1 MLAYVIRR
9 LLILPI
15 ILFGVTLLI
24 FGMMSF
30 VDPGQRASLYVQA
43 IPKGAG
49 ELDEIIEKYGLD
61 DPMYMQ
67 YFRWLNGVLHG
78 DLGFSK
84 TGKAPVLQ
92 TIKRFIPASFE
103 LALWAAVPLIWVGIQ
118 LGVISAL
125 HHNKPID
132 QVLRVFAI
140 VGWSFPTFVFGLLV
154 LMIFYAKLDW
164 FPAGRL
170 SEWANVVVLS
180 AEFTRYTGM
189 NTLDSLL
196 NLRLDIFW
204 DALRHLVLPVITL
217 SYVSWALILRVTR
230 SSMLEVLRADY
241 VTTARAKGL
250 REGAVIDKHAK
261 PNALIPVAT
270 VSGIVMIGLMSGVVI
285 TETVFNYR
293 GLGWWVAHS
302 AGVLDVISVLG
313 FSLFY
318 GVLVVCGNLVVDV
331 MYAYLD
337 PRVRLE

>member
-1 MLAYVIRR
+1 MV
-9 LLILPI
+9 LPI
-15 ILFGVTLLI
+15 IIFGVTLLI

-30 VDPGQRASLYVQA
+30 LDPGQRASLYVQS

-61 DPMYMQ
+61 DPMYVQ
-67 YFRWLNGVLHG
+67 YFRWLNGVVHG

-84 TGKAPVLQ
+84 TGKAPVVA

-103 LALWAAVPLIWVGIQ
+103 LAIWAAVPLIWIGIW
-118 LGVISAL
+118 LGVKSAL

-132 QVLRVFAI
+132 QFLRVFAI

-170 SEWANVVVLS
+170 SEWANQVVLS

-241 VTTARAKGL
+241 VTTARSKGL
-250 REGAVIDKHAK
+250 KESVVIDKHAK

-270 VSGIVMIGLMSGVVI
+270 VSGIVLIGLMSGVVI

-293 GLGWWVAHS
+293 GLGWWVASS
-302 AGVLDVISVLG
+302 AAQLDVISVLG

-318 GVLVVCGNLVVDV
+318 AVLVVFGNLAVDV

>member
-1 MLAYVIRR
+1 MIAYIVRR
-9 LLILPI
+9 LMILPI
-15 ILFGVTLLI
+15 ILFGVTILI

-30 VDPGQRASLYVQA
+30 LEPAQRASLYVQA
-43 IPKGAG
+43 IPRRAGA
-49 ELDEIIEKYGLD
+49 LDEIIEKYGLD
-61 DPMYMQ
+61 DPMHEQ
-67 YFRWLNGVLHG
+67 YLRWLKGVLRG
-78 DLGFSK
+78 DLGFSR
-84 TGKAPVLQ
+84 TGRAPVLD
-92 TIKRFIPASFE
+92 TIKRYIPASFE
-103 LALWAAVPLIWVGIQ
+103 LAIWAAVPLIWVGVQ

-125 HHNKPID
+125 HHNKFVD
-132 QVLRVFAI
+132 QIMRVFAI

-154 LMIFYAKLDW
+154 LMIFYAKLEW

-170 SEWANVVVLS
+170 SDWANQVVLS
-180 AEFTRYTGM
+180 DEFTRYTGM
-189 NTLDSLL
+189 NTVDALL
-196 NLRLDIFW
+196 NLRLDVFW
-204 DALRHLVLPVITL
+204 DAARHLILPVITL

-241 VTTARAKGL
+241 VTTARSKGL
-250 REGAVIDKHAK
+250 KEGVVIDKHAK

-270 VSGIVMIGLMSGVVI
+270 VGGIVMIGLMSGVVI

-293 GLGWWVAHS
+293 GLGWWVATS
-302 AGVLDVISVLG
+302 AGQLDVISVLG

>member
-1 MLAYVIRR
+1 MIAYIVRR
-9 LLILPI
+9 LMILPI
-15 ILFGVTLLI
+15 ILFGVTVLI

-30 VDPGQRASLYVQA
+30 LEPAQRASLYVQA

-49 ELDEIIEKYGLD
+49 ELDRIIEKYGLD
-61 DPMYMQ
+61 DPMYVQ
-67 YFRWLNGVLHG
+67 YFRWLKGVLRG
-78 DLGFSK
+78 DLGFSR
-84 TGKAPVLQ
+84 TGRQPVLA
-92 TIKRFIPASFE
+92 TIKRYIPASFE
-103 LALWAAVPLIWVGIQ
+103 LAIWAAVPLLWVGIQ

-125 HHNKPID
+125 HHNKFID
-132 QVLRVFAI
+132 QIMRVFAI

-154 LMIFYAKLDW
+154 LMIFYAKLQW

-170 SEWANVVVLS
+170 SEWASQVVLS
-180 AEFTRYTGM
+180 DEFTRFTGM
-189 NTLDSLL
+189 NTVDALL

-204 DALRHLVLPVITL
+204 DALRHLILPVITL
-217 SYVSWALILRVTR
+217 SYVSWALVLRVTR

-241 VTTARAKGL
+241 VTTARSKGVKERL
-250 REGAVIDKHAK
+250 VIDKHAK

-270 VSGIVMIGLMSGVVI
+270 VGGIVMIGLMSGVVI

-293 GLGWWVAHS
+293 GLGWWVATS
-302 AGVLDVISVLG
+302 AGQLDVISVLG

-337 PRVRLE
+337 PRVRLQ

>member
-1 MLAYVIRR
+1 MLAYIIRR
-9 LLILPI
+9 LMVLPI
-15 ILFGVTLLI
+15 IIFGVTLLI

-30 VDPGQRASLYVQA
+30 LDPGQRASLYVQS

-49 ELDEIIEKYGLD
+49 EIDEIIEKYGLD
-61 DPMYMQ
+61 DPMYVQ
-67 YFRWLNGVLHG
+67 YFRWLNGVVHG

-84 TGKAPVLQ
+84 TGKAPVLD

-103 LALWAAVPLIWVGIQ
+103 LAIWAAVPLIWIGIW
-118 LGVISAL
+118 LGVKSAL

-132 QVLRVFAI
+132 QFLRVFAI

-170 SEWANVVVLS
+170 SEWANQVVLS

-204 DALRHLVLPVITL
+204 DAARHLVLPVITL

-241 VTTARAKGL
+241 VTTARSKGL
-250 REGAVIDKHAK
+250 KESVVIDKHAK

-270 VSGIVMIGLMSGVVI
+270 VSGIVIIGLMSGVVI

-293 GLGWWVAHS
+293 GLGWWVASS
-302 AGVLDVISVLG
+302 AAQLDVISVLG

-318 GVLVVCGNLVVDV
+318 AVLVVFGNLTVDV

>member
-1 MLAYVIRR
+1 MIAYVVRR
-9 LLILPI
+9 LMILPI
-15 ILFGVTLLI
+15 ILFGVTILI

-30 VDPGQRASLYVQA
+30 LAPAQRASLYVQA

-61 DPMYMQ
+61 DPMYVQ
-67 YFRWLNGVLHG
+67 YFRWLKGVLRG
-78 DLGFSK
+78 DLGFSR
-84 TGKAPVLQ
+84 TGKAPVLD
-92 TIKRFIPASFE
+92 TIKRYIPASFE
-103 LALWAAVPLIWVGIQ
+103 LAIWAAVPLVWVGIQ

-125 HHNKPID
+125 HHNKFVD
-132 QVLRVFAI
+132 QIMRVFAI

-154 LMIFYAKLDW
+154 LMIFYAKLQW

-170 SEWANVVVLS
+170 SEWANQVVLS
-180 AEFTRYTGM
+180 DEFTRYTGM
-189 NTLDSLL
+189 NTLDALL

-204 DALRHLVLPVITL
+204 DAARHLVLPVITL

-241 VTTARAKGL
+241 VTTARSKGL
-250 REGAVIDKHAK
+250 KEGVVIDKHAK

-293 GLGWWVAHS
+293 GLGWWVATS
-302 AGVLDVISVLG
+302 AGQLDVISVLG

>member
-1 MLAYVIRR
+1 MIAYIIRR
-9 LLILPI
+9 LMVLPI
-15 ILFGVTLLI
+15 IIFGVTLLI

-30 VDPGQRASLYVQA
+30 LDPGQRASLYVQS

-61 DPMYMQ
+61 DPMYVQ
-67 YFRWLNGVLHG
+67 YFRWLNGVVHG

-84 TGKAPVLQ
+84 TGKAPVLD
-92 TIKRFIPASFE
+92 TIKRYIPASFE
-103 LALWAAVPLIWVGIQ
+103 LAIWAAVPLIWIGIW
-118 LGVISAL
+118 LGVKSAL

-132 QVLRVFAI
+132 QFLRVFAI

-170 SEWANVVVLS
+170 SEWANQVVLS

-241 VTTARAKGL
+241 VTTARSKGL
-250 REGAVIDKHAK
+250 KESVVIDKHAK

-270 VSGIVMIGLMSGVVI
+270 VSGIVIIGLMSGVVI

-293 GLGWWVAHS
+293 GLGWWVASS
-302 AGVLDVISVLG
+302 AAQLDVISVLG

-318 GVLVVCGNLVVDV
+318 AVLVVCGNLVVDV

>member
-1 MLAYVIRR
+1 MLAYIIRR
-9 LLILPI
+9 LMILPI
-15 ILFGVTLLI
+15 IIFGVTLLI

-30 VDPGQRASLYVQA
+30 LDPGQRASLYVQS

-61 DPMYMQ
+61 DPVHVQ

-84 TGKAPVLQ
+84 TGKAPVVA

-103 LALWAAVPLIWVGIQ
+103 LAIWAAVPLIWIGIW
-118 LGVISAL
+118 LGVKSAL

-132 QVLRVFAI
+132 QFLRVFAI

-170 SEWANVVVLS
+170 SEWANQVVLS

-196 NLRLDIFW
+196 NLRLDILW
-204 DALRHLVLPVITL
+204 DAARHLVLPVITL

-241 VTTARAKGL
+241 VTTARSKGL
-250 REGAVIDKHAK
+250 KESVVIDKHAK

-293 GLGWWVAHS
+293 GLGWWVAYS
-302 AGVLDVISVLG
+302 AANLDVISVLG

>member
-1 MLAYVIRR
+1 MVAYIIRR
-9 LLILPI
+9 LLVLPI
-15 ILFGVTLLI
+15 IILGVTILI
-24 FGMMSF
+24 FAMMSF
-30 VDPGQRASLYVQA
+30 LAPGQRASLYVAA

-61 DPMYMQ
+61 DPIHIQ
-67 YFRWLNGVLHG
+67 YFRWMNGVLHG

-84 TGKAPVLQ
+84 TGKAPVLD
-92 TIKRFIPASFE
+92 TIKRYIPASFE
-103 LALWAAVPLIWVGIQ
+103 LALWSAVPLIWIGIQ

-125 HHNKPID
+125 NHNKLID
-132 QVLRVFAI
+132 QVMRVFAI
-140 VGWSFPTFVFGLLV
+140 IGWSFPTFVFGLLV
-154 LMIFYAKLDW
+154 LMIFYAKLQW

-170 SEWANVVVLS
+170 SDWANQVVLS

-189 NTLDSLL
+189 NTVDSLL

-204 DALRHLVLPVITL
+204 DSLRHLILPVITL
-217 SYVSWALILRVTR
+217 SYVQWALILRVTR

-241 VTTARAKGL
+241 VTTARSKGL
-250 REGAVIDKHAK
+250 SERKVIDQHAK

-270 VSGIVMIGLMSGVVI
+270 VSGLVMIWMMSGVVI

-293 GLGWWVAHS
+293 GLGWWVATS
-302 AGVLDVISVLG
+302 AGQLDVISVLG

-318 GVLVVCGNLVVDV
+318 AVLVVFGNLGVDV
-331 MYAYLD
+331 LYAYLD

>member
-30 VDPGQRASLYVQA
+30 LDPGQRASLYVQA

-84 TGKAPVLQ
+84 TGKAPVLE
-92 TIKRFIPASFE
+92 TIKRFVPASFE
-103 LALWAAVPLIWVGIQ
+103 LALWASVPLIWVGIQ

-125 HHNKPID
+125 NHNKAID
-132 QVLRVFAI
+132 QIMRVFAI

-154 LMIFYAKLDW
+154 LMIFYAKLQW

-170 SEWANVVVLS
+170 SEWANQVVLS
-180 AEFTRYTGM
+180 DEFTRYTGM
-189 NTLDSLL
+189 NTFDSLL

-204 DALRHLVLPVITL
+204 DAARHLVLPVITL

-241 VTTARAKGL
+241 VTTARSKGL
-250 REGAVIDKHAK
+250 KEGVVIDKHAK

-270 VSGIVMIGLMSGVVI
+270 VSGIVMIMLMSGVVI

-302 AGVLDVISVLG
+302 ASVLDVISVLG

>member
-1 MLAYVIRR
+1 MVAYVIRR
-9 LLILPI
+9 LMILPI

-30 VDPGQRASLYVQA
+30 LEPAQRASLYVQA

-61 DPMYMQ
+61 DPMYVQ

-84 TGKAPVLQ
+84 TGKAPVLD
-92 TIKRFIPASFE
+92 TIKRYIPASFE
-103 LALWAAVPLIWVGIQ
+103 LAIWAAVPLVWIGIQ

-125 HHNKPID
+125 HHNKLVD
-132 QVLRVFAI
+132 QVMRVFAI

-154 LMIFYAKLDW
+154 LMIFYAKLQW

-170 SEWANVVVLS
+170 SEWANQVVLS
-180 AEFTRYTGM
+180 DEFTRYTGM
-189 NTLDSLL
+189 NTLDALL
-196 NLRLDIFW
+196 NLRLDVFW
-204 DALRHLVLPVITL
+204 DAARHLVLPVITL

-241 VTTARAKGL
+241 VTTARSKGL
-250 REGAVIDKHAK
+250 KEGVVIDKHAK

-293 GLGWWVAHS
+293 GLGWWVATS
-302 AGVLDVISVLG
+302 AGQLDVISVLG

-318 GVLVVCGNLVVDV
+318 GALVVCGNLVVDV

>member
-1 MLAYVIRR
+1 MIAYIIRR
-9 LLILPI
+9 LMILPI
-15 ILFGVTLLI
+15 ILFGVTILI

-30 VDPGQRASLYVQA
+30 LEPAQRASLYVQA
-43 IPKGAG
+43 IPRRAG

-61 DPMYMQ
+61 DPMHVQ
-67 YFRWLNGVLHG
+67 YFRWLKGVLRG
-78 DLGFSK
+78 DLGFSR
-84 TGKAPVLQ
+84 TGRQPVLA
-92 TIKRFIPASFE
+92 TIKRYVPASLE
-103 LALWAAVPLIWVGIQ
+103 LAIWAAVPLLWVGIQ

-125 HHNKPID
+125 HHNKLID
-132 QVLRVFAI
+132 QVMRVFAI

-154 LMIFYAKLDW
+154 LMIFYAKLQW

-170 SEWANVVVLS
+170 SDWANQVVLS
-180 AEFTRYTGM
+180 SEFTRYTGM
-189 NTLDSLL
+189 NTVDSLL

-204 DALRHLVLPVITL
+204 DAARHLILPVITL
-217 SYVSWALILRVTR
+217 SYVSWALVLRVTR

-241 VTTARAKGL
+241 VTTARSKGL
-250 REGAVIDKHAK
+250 KEGVVIDRHAK

-270 VSGIVMIGLMSGVVI
+270 VGGIVMIGLMSGVVI

-293 GLGWWVAHS
+293 GLGWWVATS
-302 AGVLDVISVLG
+302 AGQLDVISVLG

>member
-1 MLAYVIRR
+1 MIAYVVRR
-9 LLILPI
+9 LMILPI

-30 VDPGQRASLYVQA
+30 LEPAQRASLYVQA

-61 DPMYMQ
+61 DPMYVQ
-67 YFRWLNGVLHG
+67 YFRWLKGVLRG
-78 DLGFSK
+78 DLGFSR
-84 TGKAPVLQ
+84 TGKAPVLA
-92 TIKRFIPASFE
+92 TIKRYIPASFE
-103 LALWAAVPLIWVGIQ
+103 LAIWAAVPLLWVGIQ

-125 HHNKPID
+125 HHNKLID
-132 QVLRVFAI
+132 QVMRVFAI

-154 LMIFYAKLDW
+154 LMIFYAKLQW

-170 SEWANVVVLS
+170 SGWASEVVLS
-180 AEFTRYTGM
+180 GEFTRFTGM
-189 NTLDSLL
+189 NTVDALL

-204 DALRHLVLPVITL
+204 DALRHLILPVITL

-241 VTTARAKGL
+241 VTTARSKGL
-250 REGAVIDKHAK
+250 KEGLVIDKHAK

-270 VSGIVMIGLMSGVVI
+270 VGGIVMIGLMSGVVI

-293 GLGWWVAHS
+293 GLGWWVATS
-302 AGVLDVISVLG
+302 AGHLDVISVLG

>member
-1 MLAYVIRR
+1 MIAYVIRR

-15 ILFGVTLLI
+15 IIFGVTLLI

-30 VDPGQRASLYVQA
+30 LAPAQRASLYVQA

-49 ELDEIIEKYGLD
+49 ALDEIIEKYGLD
-61 DPMYMQ
+61 DPIHVQ
-67 YFRWLNGVLHG
+67 YFRWLSGVVHG
-78 DLGFSK
+78 DLGFSR
-84 TGKAPVLQ
+84 TGKAPVLA
-92 TIKRFIPASFE
+92 TIKRYIPASFE
-103 LALWAAVPLIWVGIQ
+103 LAIWAAVPLIWIGIQ
-118 LGVISAL
+118 LGVTSAL

-154 LMIFYAKLDW
+154 LMIFYAKLQW

-180 AEFTRYTGM
+180 PEFTRYTGM
-189 NTLDSLL
+189 NTLDALL
-196 NLRLDIFW
+196 NLRLDILW

-241 VTTARAKGL
+241 VTTARSKGL
-250 REGAVIDKHAK
+250 KESVVIDKHAR

-270 VSGIVMIGLMSGVVI
+270 VSGIVLIGLMSGVVI

-293 GLGWWVAHS
+293 GLGWWVASS
-302 AGVLDVISVLG
+302 AAQLDVISVLG

-318 GVLVVCGNLVVDV
+318 AVLVVFGNLAADV

>member
-1 MLAYVIRR
+1 MLAYIIRR

-15 ILFGVTLLI
+15 IIFGVTILI

-30 VDPGQRASLYVQA
+30 LDPGQRASLYIA
-43 IPKGAG
+43 SIPKGAG
-49 ELDEIIEKYGLD
+49 EIDEIIEKYGLD
-61 DPMYMQ
+61 DPIPVQ

-78 DLGFSK
+78 DFGFSR
-84 TGKAPVLQ
+84 TGKAPVLD
-92 TIKRFIPASFE
+92 TIKRYIPASFE
-103 LALWAAVPLIWVGIQ
+103 LALWSAVPLIWIGIQ

-125 HHNKPID
+125 HHNKFID
-132 QVLRVFAI
+132 QITRVFAI
-140 VGWSFPTFVFGLLV
+140 IGWSFPTFVFGLLV

-170 SEWANVVVLS
+170 SEWANEAVLA

-189 NTLDSLL
+189 NTLDALL

-204 DALRHLVLPVITL
+204 DSLRHLFLPVLTL
-217 SYVSWALILRVTR
+217 SYVQWALILRVTR

-250 REGAVIDKHAK
+250 KERVVIDKHAK
-261 PNALIPVAT
+261 RNALIPVAT
-270 VSGIVMIGLMSGVVI
+270 VGGLVLIWMMSGVVI

-293 GLGWWVAHS
+293 GLGWWVANS
-302 AGVLDVISVLG
+302 AAQLDVISVLG
-313 FSLFY
+313 FTMFY
-318 GVLVVCGNLVVDV
+318 AILVVCGNLVVDV
-331 MYAYLD
+331 AYAYLD

>member
-1 MLAYVIRR
+1 MIAYVVRR
-9 LLILPI
+9 LMILPI
-15 ILFGVTLLI
+15 ILFGVTILI
-24 FGMMSF
+24 FAMMSF
-30 VDPGQRASLYVQA
+30 LEPAQRASLYVQA
-43 IPKGAG
+43 IPRRAG

-61 DPMYMQ
+61 DPMHVQ
-67 YFRWLNGVLHG
+67 YFRWLKGVLRG
-78 DLGFSK
+78 DLGFSR
-84 TGKAPVLQ
+84 TGRQPVLA
-92 TIKRFIPASFE
+92 TIKRYVPASLE
-103 LALWAAVPLIWVGIQ
+103 LAIWAAVPLLWVGIQ

-125 HHNKPID
+125 HHNKLID
-132 QVLRVFAI
+132 QVMRVFAI

-154 LMIFYAKLDW
+154 LMIFYAKLQW

-170 SEWANVVVLS
+170 SDWANQVVLS
-180 AEFTRYTGM
+180 SEFTRYTGM
-189 NTLDSLL
+189 NTVDSLL

-204 DALRHLVLPVITL
+204 DAARHLILPVITL
-217 SYVSWALILRVTR
+217 SYVSWALVLRVTR

-241 VTTARAKGL
+241 VTTARSKGL
-250 REGAVIDKHAK
+250 KEGVVIDRHAK

-270 VSGIVMIGLMSGVVI
+270 VGGIVMIGLMSGVVI

-293 GLGWWVAHS
+293 GLGWWVATS
-302 AGVLDVISVLG
+302 AGQLDVISVLG

>member
-1 MLAYVIRR
+1 MIAYIIRR
-9 LLILPI
+9 LMVLPI
-15 ILFGVTLLI
+15 IIFGVTLLI

-30 VDPGQRASLYVQA
+30 LDPGQRASLYIA
-43 IPKGAG
+43 SIPKGAG
-49 ELDEIIEKYGLD
+49 ELDEIIEKYGLN
-61 DPMYMQ
+61 DPIHVQ
-67 YFRWLNGVLHG
+67 YFRWLNGVVHG

-84 TGKAPVLQ
+84 TGKAPVLA
-92 TIKRFIPASFE
+92 TIKRYIPASFE
-103 LALWAAVPLIWVGIQ
+103 LAIWAAVPLIWIGIQ
-118 LGVISAL
+118 LGVKSAL

-132 QVLRVFAI
+132 QFLRVFAI
-140 VGWSFPTFVFGLLV
+140 IGWSFPTFVFGLLV

-170 SEWANVVVLS
+170 SEWANQAVLS

-250 REGAVIDKHAK
+250 RESAVIDKHAK

-270 VSGIVMIGLMSGVVI
+270 VSGIVLIGLMSGVVI

-293 GLGWWVAHS
+293 GLGWWLARS
-302 AGVLDVISVLG
+302 AAQLDVISVLG

-331 MYAYLD
+331 LYAYLD

>member
-1 MLAYVIRR
+1 MLSYIIRR

-15 ILFGVTLLI
+15 ILFGVTILI
-24 FGMMSF
+24 FVMMSF

-49 ELDEIIEKYGLD
+49 ELDEIIEKYGLN
-61 DPMYMQ
+61 DPIYVQ

-84 TGKAPVLQ
+84 IGKAPVLE
-92 TIKRFIPASFE
+92 TIKRYIPASFE
-103 LALWAAVPLIWVGIQ
+103 LALWASLPLIWVGIQ

-125 HHNKPID
+125 NHNKAID
-132 QVLRVFAI
+132 QIMRVFAI

-154 LMIFYAKLDW
+154 LMIFYAKLQW

-170 SEWANVVVLS
+170 SEWANQVVLS
-180 AEFTRYTGM
+180 NEFTRYTGM
-189 NTLDSLL
+189 NTLDALL

-204 DALRHLVLPVITL
+204 DALRHLILPVITL

-241 VTTARAKGL
+241 VTTARSKGL
-250 REGAVIDKHAK
+250 NEGAVIDKHAK

-270 VSGIVMIGLMSGVVI
+270 VSGIVMIMLMSGVVI

-293 GLGWWVAHS
+293 GLGWWVAAS
-302 AGVLDVISVLG
+302 AANLDVISVLG

-318 GVLVVCGNLVVDV
+318 GILVVCGNLVVDV

>member
-1 MLAYVIRR
+1 MIAYIVRR
-9 LLILPI
+9 LMILPI

-30 VDPGQRASLYVQA
+30 LEPAQRASLYVQA
-43 IPKGAG
+43 IPRRAG

-61 DPMYMQ
+61 DPMHEQ
-67 YFRWLNGVLHG
+67 YFRWLKGVLRG
-78 DLGFSK
+78 DLGFSR
-84 TGKAPVLQ
+84 TGRAPVLD
-92 TIKRFIPASFE
+92 TIKRYVPASFE
-103 LALWAAVPLIWVGIQ
+103 LAIWAAVPLIWVGIQ

-125 HHNKPID
+125 HHNKFID
-132 QVLRVFAI
+132 QIMRVFAI

-170 SEWANVVVLS
+170 SDWANQVVLS
-180 AEFTRYTGM
+180 DQFTRFTGM
-189 NTLDSLL
+189 NTVDALL
-196 NLRLDIFW
+196 NLRLDVFW
-204 DALRHLVLPVITL
+204 DAMRHLILPVITL

-241 VTTARAKGL
+241 VTTARSKGL
-250 REGAVIDKHAK
+250 KEGVVIDKHAK

-270 VSGIVMIGLMSGVVI
+270 VGGIVMIGLMSGVVI

-293 GLGWWVAHS
+293 GLGWWVATS
-302 AGVLDVISVLG
+302 AGQLDVISVLG

-318 GVLVVCGNLVVDV
+318 AVLVVCGNLVVDV

>member
-1 MLAYVIRR
+1 MIAYVLRR
-9 LLILPI
+9 LMILPI
-15 ILFGVTLLI
+15 ILFGVTILI

-30 VDPGQRASLYVQA
+30 LEPAQRASLYVQA
-43 IPKGAG
+43 IPRRAGAL
-49 ELDEIIEKYGLD
+49 EEIIEKYGLD
-61 DPMYMQ
+61 DPMYVQ
-67 YFRWLNGVLHG
+67 YFRWLNGVLRG
-78 DLGFSK
+78 DLGFSM
-84 TGKAPVLQ
+84 TGRAPVLD
-92 TIKRFIPASFE
+92 TIKRYIPASFE
-103 LALWAAVPLIWVGIQ
+103 LAIWAAVPLIWVGVQ

-125 HHNKPID
+125 HHNKFID
-132 QVLRVFAI
+132 QIMRVFAI

-154 LMIFYAKLDW
+154 LMIFYAKLQW

-170 SEWANVVVLS
+170 SDWANQVVLS
-180 AEFTRYTGM
+180 DEFARYTGM
-189 NTLDSLL
+189 NTVDALL

-204 DALRHLVLPVITL
+204 DAARHLILPVITL
-217 SYVSWALILRVTR
+217 SYVSWALVLRVTR

-241 VTTARAKGL
+241 MTTARSKGL
-250 REGAVIDKHAK
+250 KERLVIDRHAK

-270 VSGIVMIGLMSGVVI
+270 VGGIVMIGLMSGVVI

-293 GLGWWVAHS
+293 GLGWWVATS
-302 AGVLDVISVLG
+302 AGNLDVISVLG